1 MYQEHST
8 SFLFALRLTT
18 ILNQS
23 DNSDEADSGDDIDSY
38 SESADV
44 LGNTD
49 DGETAWADDE

>member
-8 SFLFALRLTT
+8 SFLFAFRLTT

-23 DNSDEADSGDDIDSY
+23 DNSDEADSGDDIDNY

-49 DGETAWADDE
+49 DGETAWADE

>member
-18 ILNQS
+18 ISNH
-23 DNSDEADSGDDIDSY
+23 
-38 SESADV
+38 